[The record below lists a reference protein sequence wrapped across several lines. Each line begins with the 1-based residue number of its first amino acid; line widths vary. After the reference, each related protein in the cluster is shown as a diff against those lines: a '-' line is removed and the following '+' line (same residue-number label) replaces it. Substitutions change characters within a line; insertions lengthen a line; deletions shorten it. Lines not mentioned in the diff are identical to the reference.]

1 MAKRTKEEVEA
12 WRNKLKEIA
21 GKIRSMPEETRQ
33 ELACKYGT
41 ITAEGH
47 SLSTFNCIFLAMQAG
62 RPLAQVGG
70 FKQWQKVGRIVSKGQ
85 HAAGQ
90 IFVPCTSK
98 KEPDD
103 ESAGNDKPFF
113 ITRPVFDVSQT
124 EPIEATE

>member
-1 MAKRTKEEVEA
+1 
-12 WRNKLKEIA
+12 LKEIA
-21 GKIRSMPEETRQ
+21 GKIRSMPEETRV

-47 SLSTFNCIFLAMQAG
+47 ALSPFNCIFLAMQAG
-62 RPLAQVGG
+62 KPLAQVGG
-70 FKQWQKVGRIVSKGQ
+70 FKQWQRVGRMVIKGQ

-90 IFVPCTSK
+90 IFVPCKRKTDDDA
-98 KEPDD
+98 PD
-103 ESAGNDKPFF
+103 NDKPFF